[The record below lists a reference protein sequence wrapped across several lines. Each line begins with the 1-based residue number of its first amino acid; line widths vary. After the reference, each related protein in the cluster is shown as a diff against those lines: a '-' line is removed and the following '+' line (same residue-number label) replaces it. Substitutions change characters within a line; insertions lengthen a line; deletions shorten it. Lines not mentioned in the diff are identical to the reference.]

1 MFYWAGTEEDS
12 SFAKAVEHKEMLRD
26 VNETD
31 TMNYYYTVDIWDAV
45 VSKTPEL
52 TFNIMKTLT

>member
-1 MFYWAGTEEDS
+1 
-12 SFAKAVEHKEMLRD
+12 MLRD

-45 VSKTPEL
+45 VCKTPEL
-52 TFNIMKTLT
+52 TFNIMKALT